1 MELFKLFISYKYE
14 KIYEFVLSNGLYYL
28 GYTLKTKTK
37 QNKTKQNKNKKQ
49 GLVNFENYFLFFQL
63 ILIYYFLS
71 SFMSLVWII
80 LEKIVFLI

>member
-37 QNKTKQNKNKKQ
+37 QNKTKQNKTKIKNK
-49 GLVNFENYFLFFQL
+49 GL
-63 ILIYYFLS
+63 
-71 SFMSLVWII
+71 
-80 LEKIVFLI
+80 